1 MLRAQYLENYLR
13 LQIWYAAL
21 YRGCLAGAQINFPES
36 ERGLGHVTPIIF
48 GSTVGYP
55 SDSLASCVVSVN
67 PMLLILFGHASHTQ
81 KNTEAIVRT
90 RDKGII
96 ILSLP
101 PCYLFYLLCGPIGAT
116 LTVASCSSVSPS
128 VKCLRFSRRNSKV
141 VETSNLV
148 ET

>member
-1 MLRAQYLENYLR
+1 MSPVNL
-13 LQIWYAAL
+13 
-21 YRGCLAGAQINFPES
+21 
-36 ERGLGHVTPIIF
+36 
-48 GSTVGYP
+48 
-55 SDSLASCVVSVN
+55 VVSVN
-67 PMLLILFGHASHTQ
+67 PVLLILCGHASHTQ
-81 KNTEAIVRT
+81 KNTELAIARA

-96 ILSLP
+96 MLSLP

-116 LTVASCSSVSPS
+116 LTVASCPSVSPS